1 MRCGFLFDAFLLGF
15 AHFLLLF
22 FFAKSEPRCGFY
34 FGPSFFFGLLLFFC
48 LTLFS
53 PSLDRAA
60 GFHFDAPLPLP
71 LLTFSH
77 LSSSSFFAKSE
88 PRCGFSFWRTLALAF
103 ADFFS
108 HFLLLFFSPSP
119 NRAAGFILA
128 SSSSLACFFCLSSP
142 PKSWPRCGFNLRR
155 TPFLP
160 FALLAVYPTFVFFDF
175 FRQVQTAPRCGFS
188 APKIHA
194 AFSTQ
199 NTRSAVRETR
209 SKYSKSRLVK
219 HRALPTRKL
228 RLCGFL
234 LDAAGVP

>member
-53 PSLDRAA
+53 LSPNRAA

-77 LSSSSFFAKSE
+77 TFFFYFFRQVRTALRVLFWPLLLPWLASFASHLPLSLDRAAGLTYDVPLSFLSPCLLFIQLSYSSIFFAKSK
-88 PRCGFSFWRTLALAF
+88 PRL
-103 ADFFS
+103 
-108 HFLLLFFSPSP
+108 
-119 NRAAGFILA
+119 AAGFQH
-128 SSSSLACFFCLSSP
+128 
-142 PKSWPRCGFNLRR
+142 PKYTQL
-155 TPFLP
+155 
-160 FALLAVYPTFVFFDF
+160 
-175 FRQVQTAPRCGFS
+175 S

-194 AFSTQ
+194 ALSGKPAA
-199 NTRSAVRETR
+199 NTASPD
-209 SKYSKSRLVK
+209 L
-219 HRALPTRKL
+219 
-228 RLCGFL
+228 
-234 LDAAGVP
+234 